1 MAKTVTM
8 DEVKKHTQSGDM
20 WVVVDG
26 LVYDISKF
34 AAMHP
39 GGERVMKNHAGKDAS
54 EAFWELHRR
63 DVLDRYQRLV
73 VAKVAGVKLP
83 EKPQLMSTVPY
94 AEMIALQGYK
104 SPYFSPSHIEMKK
117 HLRQELTEKYSAECQ
132 ALDVAGKYPTP
143 ELYKRIAS
151 TGVLIS
157 CLGPGPWLN
166 GHTIGGI
173 KGEDFNT
180 FHEMIFQ
187 QEVARMGS
195 QGFTDGL
202 GGGLGIGLP
211 PVAYFAPPV
220 LKKRVLTE
228 VLSGDKR
235 ICLAISEPYV
245 GSDVAQIKCTAEK
258 TPCGKYYI
266 VNGEKKWITGGVFAD
281 YFVTAVR
288 TGGAGMGG
296 ISMLVVPRSEGVRTK
311 QIQTTYSQSA
321 GTAYVMFTD
330 VKVPVENL
338 LGKENKG
345 FMCIMANFNHER
357 WGMVVALAE
366 RCRVVIEECFKW
378 AVQRKVFGKP
388 LITQAVVRQKLA
400 EMAAGAESLQH
411 WLDAITFQM
420 TQMSLQQQTKRLG
433 GPMSLLKYHSTRVSC
448 KIADNAAQIFGG
460 RAVTKSGMGYK
471 VEQFIRNYKF
481 SAILG
486 GSEEVMADFAIRTAT
501 KGISKEAKL

>member
-1 MAKTVTM
+1 MKAVTI
-8 DEVKKHTQSGDM
+8 DEVKMHNKPGDM
-20 WVVVDG
+20 WIAVDG

-34 AAMHP
+34 APMHP
-39 GGERVMKNHAGKDAS
+39 GGERVMRNYAGKDGT
-54 EAFWELHRR
+54 EVFFELHRR
-63 DVLDRYQRLV
+63 EVLDKYQRLV
-73 VAKVAGVKLP
+73 VARLDGAAPASKVPTL
-83 EKPQLMSTVPY
+83 STVPY
-94 AEMIALQGYK
+94 SEMIAYQGYK
-104 SPYFSPSHIEMKK
+104 SPYFQESHIAMKK
-117 HLRQELTEKYSAECQ
+117 RLREQMSVYYAECH

-143 ELYKRIAS
+143 ELYKKFAM
-151 TGVLIS
+151 TGNLIS
-157 CLGPGPWLN
+157 CLGPGPWLK
-166 GHTIGGI
+166 GHTIAGI
-173 KGEDFNT
+173 KGEDFDS
-180 FHEMIFQ
+180 FHEMIFH
-187 QEVARMGS
+187 QENARLAS

-211 PVAYFAPPV
+211 PVAYFAPPA
-220 LKKRVLTE
+220 LKKRILTE

-288 TGGAGMGG
+288 TGGSGMGG
-296 ISMLVVPRSEGVRTK
+296 ISMLLVPRSEGVVTK
-311 QIQTTYSQSA
+311 QIQTSYSQSA

-338 LGKENKG
+338 IGKENKG

-357 WGMVVALAE
+357 WGMIVAIAE

-388 LITQAVVRQKLA
+388 LISQPVVRQKLA
-400 EMAAGAESLQH
+400 EMAAGTESLQH
-411 WLDAITFQM
+411 WLDAITYQM
-420 TQMSLQQQTKRLG
+420 CNMSLQEQTKSLG

-448 KIADNAAQIFGG
+448 KVADNAAQIFGG

-486 GSEEVMADFAIRTAT
+486 GSEEVMADFAIRQAT
-501 KGISKEAKL
+501 KAISKDAKL